1 MSGLR
6 REYFADLLGD
16 AKAAC
21 EAAGIHPEDQG
32 PVIAGLI
39 LSDSLNGL
47 RKAMLTPQ
55 YILAQHAARNA
66 TQN

>member
-6 REYFADLLGD
+6 REYFADVLND
-16 AKAAC
+16 AKEAC
-21 EAAGIHPEDQG
+21 EAAGIEPEDQG
-32 PVIAGLI
+32 PAIAALV

-55 YILAQHAARNA
+55 YILAQHAARNGPQA
-66 TQN
+66 